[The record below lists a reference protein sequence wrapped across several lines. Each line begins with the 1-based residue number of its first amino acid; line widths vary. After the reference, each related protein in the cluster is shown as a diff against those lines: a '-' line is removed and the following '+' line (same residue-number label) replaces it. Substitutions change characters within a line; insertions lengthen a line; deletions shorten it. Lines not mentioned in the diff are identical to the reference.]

1 MPGMA
6 ALERCRH
13 FGVAAI
19 RGLAYMPAPSD
30 YVPSGKPGLYET
42 SDFYSNIFTDLWGPA
57 EGLAGGRG
65 RADLARFR
73 QRLGINFVHCY
84 DWAAPVT
91 QKDAAGRG
99 LALLE
104 HLGFLEACHR
114 LDLSATIPISDYTMG
129 LLSQGEVD
137 AAHGNVERI
146 IAEIYGTGATKAP
159 VPGAGMW
166 KIFNEY
172 ELSFD
177 RKPEHVVRVIAW
189 IAEWEQAH
197 AIADADRLPIMVCS
211 SFGMK
216 DGIEGAAYLKD
227 VRDVLMQQARI
238 GSHDPASLWRERI
251 VFATNPQNPA
261 SDIRHYLEDRLPAYW
276 KRHDIPVPPV
286 MFTELGSS
294 IEQARGEKQ
303 QARWLSEQIDAAR
316 PGASGGAMLG
326 ACVFLNEER
335 PWEQGAER
343 TFGLLRFGPDR
354 DWGRPP
360 QNYRAG
366 TKYPVWDPKGWW
378 WQKEATYPIEQQ
390 AEKPAYRSVANAWG
404 SQSPR

>member
-1 MPGMA
+1 MA
-6 ALERCRH
+6 NMTALERCRR
-13 FGVAAI
+13 FGAANV

-30 YVPSGKPGLYET
+30 YMPSGRPGLYET
-42 SDFYSNIFTDLWGPA
+42 SDFYTNVFAELWGPTSNRTA
-57 EGLAGGRG
+57 MRGRG
-65 RADLARFR
+65 DLARFR
-73 QRLGINFVHCY
+73 RQLGVNFVHCY
-84 DWAAPVT
+84 DWAAPIVQT
-91 QKDAAGRG
+91 GNMGQDRN
-99 LALLE
+99 LLG
-104 HLGFLEACHR
+104 HVGFLQTCHE
-114 LDLSATIPISDYTMG
+114 LGMVATIPVSNYTMD
-129 LLSQGEVD
+129 LLSQGKVD
-137 AAHGNVERI
+137 LARTNVERI
-146 IAEIYGTGATKAP
+146 IAEIHGTGATKTP

-172 ELSFD
+172 ELNFD

-197 AIADADRLPIMVCS
+197 AIAHRLPIMVCS
-211 SFGMK
+211 SFGLK

-227 VRDVLMQQARI
+227 ARDVLMQQARI

-261 SDIRHYLEDRLPAYW
+261 ADIRHYLEDRLPAYW

-294 IEQARGEKQ
+294 TEQTGGEEQ
-303 QARWLSEQIDAAR
+303 QAQWLSEQIDAAR
-316 PGASGGAMLG
+316 PGGSGGAMLG

-335 PWEQGAER
+335 PWERGAER
-343 TFGLLRFGPDR
+343 TFGLLRFGADR
-354 DWGRPP
+354 DWERPRR
-360 QNYRAG
+360 NYRAA

-390 AEKPAYRSVANAWG
+390 AEKPACRSVANAWG
-404 SQSPR
+404 SQSSR